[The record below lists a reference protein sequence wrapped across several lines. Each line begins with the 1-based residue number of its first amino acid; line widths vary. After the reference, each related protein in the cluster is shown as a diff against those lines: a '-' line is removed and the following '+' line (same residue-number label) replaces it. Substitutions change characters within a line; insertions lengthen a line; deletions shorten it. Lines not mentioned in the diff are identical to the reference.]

1 MEKRS
6 DSQTGTESKNGL
18 VEQIRSCLHS
28 GDYSRALD
36 LLRAAAEKFPS
47 HAELSE
53 LDKLARDGT
62 TGRFPAI
69 MRAPLSCSCVAA
81 DAVTWPAPKRPAPT
95 ADIAPPTRASL
106 MCPTVEKPE
115 ARSGAKPP

>member
-1 MEKRS
+1 MLE
-6 DSQTGTESKNGL
+6 G
-18 VEQIRSCLHS
+18 
-28 GDYSRALD
+28 
-36 LLRAAAEKFPS
+36 AAALPL
-47 HAELSE
+47 A
-53 LDKLARDGT
+53 DKLARDGT

-81 DAVTWPAPKRPAPT
+81 DAVTLHAPNRPAFI